1 MSVAICFFDKEKI
14 FMDCQ
19 NRKYLY
25 VVEGN
30 TDEDKLKKIGAE
42 FVVKTGGKFIR
53 KDILQF
59 LKEIHKT
66 REIVLVT
73 DPDGP
78 GRLINDLVEKE
89 IGLCIKIKADKKK
102 AIKHDKVGIAEMKIE
117 DIKLLLATYLKHDQE
132 IVEKDYFS
140 KDDFIDCQLF
150 GPNGKK
156 RRIALIEK
164 YHMPF
169 SSAKNVLDAIRML
182 GLTKKEVEEVIS

>member
-1 MSVAICFFDKEKI
+1 MVY
-14 FMDCQ
+14 Q

-117 DIKLLLATYLKHDQE
+117 DIKLLLAPYLKHDQE